1 MQHDPAIIAGVTL
14 AIEAAI
20 NEAIT
25 LSLGT
30 REALGQKAG
39 ISVAVHCSSPE
50 VSVYFFV
57 NDSGSISL
65 QNYSESDTTVSL
77 SGSWRDFQ
85 TVAAADDAAG
95 ALVNSNITV
104 TGDTAALIE
113 IQQIVSDMDIDWE
126 APLVASLGHVA
137 GHQLA
142 NALRGFWRWRV
153 DSHQRLARQ
162 VSEFIIEEGRLS
174 PSKHEI
180 DAFLGDV
187 DDIVLKV
194 DRLESRIKRLQRQLK
209 PASELS

>member
-20 NEAIT
+20 NEAIS

-30 REALGQKAG
+30 REALSEKAG
-39 ISVAVHCSSPE
+39 ICIAIYCSSPE
-50 VSVYFFV
+50 VSVYSFV
-57 NDSGSISL
+57 NDSGAVSL
-65 QNYSESDTTVSL
+65 QNYSESDATVSL

-85 TVAAADDAAG
+85 AVAAADDTAG
-95 ALVNSNITV
+95 ALVNSNVTV

-113 IQQIVSDMDIDWE
+113 IQKIVSDMDIDWE

-142 NALRGFWRWRV
+142 NALRGFWRWRT
-153 DSHQRLARQ
+153 DSHERLARQ

-180 DAFLGDV
+180 NAFLGDV

-209 PASELS
+209 PAPEPS

>member
-20 NEAIT
+20 NEAIS

-30 REALGQKAG
+30 REALSQKAG
-39 ISVAVHCSSPE
+39 ICIAIHCSSPA
-50 VSVYFFV
+50 VNVYFFV
-57 NDSGSISL
+57 SDSGSISL
-65 QNYSESDTTVSL
+65 QNYSESETTVSL

-85 TVAAADDAAG
+85 AVAAADDAAG

-142 NALRGFWRWRV
+142 NALRGFWRWRT
-153 DSHQRLARQ
+153 DSHERLTRQ

>member
-20 NEAIT
+20 NEAIS

-30 REALGQKAG
+30 REALSQKAG
-39 ISVAVHCSSPE
+39 ICIAIHCSSPQ

-57 NDSGSISL
+57 NDEGSVSL
-65 QNYSESDTTVSL
+65 QNYSESETTVSL

-85 TVAAADDAAG
+85 AVAAADDVAG

-104 TGDTAALIE
+104 TGDTTALIE

-142 NALRGFWRWRV
+142 NALRGFWRWRT
-153 DSHQRLARQ
+153 DSHRRISRQ

-180 DAFLGDV
+180 DAFLSDV

-194 DRLESRIKRLQRQLK
+194 DRLESRIKRLQRQVK
-209 PASELS
+209 PASEPS

>member
-14 AIEAAI
+14 ALETAI
-20 NEAIT
+20 NETIS

-30 REALGQKAG
+30 REALAQKSGTCIA
-39 ISVAVHCSSPE
+39 IYCSSPE
-50 VSVYFFV
+50 VSVYFLV
-57 NDSGSISL
+57 NDSGTVSL
-65 QNYSESDTTVSL
+65 QNYSEADITVSL

-85 TVAAADDAAG
+85 TVAAAHDAAG

-113 IQQIVSDMDIDWE
+113 IQQIVSNMDIDWE

-142 NALRGFWRWRV
+142 NTLRGFWRWRT
-153 DSHQRLARQ
+153 DSHRRLARQ

-180 DAFLGDV
+180 DAFLSDV

-194 DRLESRIKRLQRQLK
+194 DRLESRIKRLQRQVK
-209 PASELS
+209 PASEPS

>member
-20 NEAIT
+20 NEAIS

-30 REALGQKAG
+30 REALSQKAG
-39 ISVAVHCSSPE
+39 ICIAIHCSSPA
-50 VSVYFFV
+50 VNVYFFV
-57 NDSGSISL
+57 SDSGSISL
-65 QNYSESDTTVSL
+65 QNYSESETTVSL

-85 TVAAADDAAG
+85 AVAAADDTAG

-142 NALRGFWRWRV
+142 NALRGFWRWRT
-153 DSHQRLARQ
+153 DSHERLTRQ